1 MKRSVSSLTGVILL
15 VAFCLAGS
23 AESLSASQPEFPTAE
38 EWPAIVW
45 SQAQQPKPIPSVK
58 PELPDQQPEQAPP
71 NNSQATPAKGS
82 DSERKAE
89 SSGQTFSGIIVRTG
103 TEYVLKTMDNVTYQL
118 DDQDRAKRF
127 EGKQVKVTGTVNAN
141 TKVIRVQNIEEA
153 A

>member
-23 AESLSASQPEFPTAE
+23 AESLSASQPVFPTAE

-45 SQAQQPKPIPSVK
+45 SQAQEPKPIPSVK
-58 PELPDQQPEQAPP
+58 PELPDQQPEQAP

-141 TKVIRVQNIEEA
+141 TKVIRVQNIAEA

>member
-1 MKRSVSSLTGVILL
+1 MKRSVSSVTVVILL
-15 VAFCLAGS
+15 LGICLIGLARN
-23 AESLSASQPEFPTAE
+23 LSASRREFAATE
-38 EWPAIVW
+38 ESPAIVW

-71 NNSQATPAKGS
+71 NNSQATPAKES

-89 SSGQTFSGIIVRTG
+89 SAHQTFSGIIVKTG
-103 TEYVLKTMDNVTYQL
+103 TEYVLKTTDNVTYQL

-127 EGKQVKVTGTVNAN
+127 QGKQVKVTGSLNAN

>member
-1 MKRSVSSLTGVILL
+1 MKRSVSSLTVILL
-15 VAFCLAGS
+15 LAFCLIGS
-23 AESLSASQPEFPTAE
+23 AENLSASQPEFPTAV

-103 TEYVLKTMDNVTYQL
+103 TEYVLKTMDNVTYHL

>member
-1 MKRSVSSLTGVILL
+1 MKRSVSSLTVILL
-15 VAFCLAGS
+15 LAFCLIGS
-23 AESLSASQPEFPTAE
+23 AENLSASQPEFPTE
-38 EWPAIVW
+38 GWPAIVW